1 MARQCANTQYWT
13 CSILQSGLPSAFST
27 GMAFDGAI
35 VGGSW
40 NVRRR
45 YRKVLRGRWTVEL
58 SLDAGSVARLAAEHF
73 LERGF
78 EHYAFVEPPR
88 FMLWANERREAYRSE
103 LAARGIACAVYRPPS
118 GGAYDV
124 EARRVLAACR
134 IAGLGVP
141 EDIAVLGVDND
152 LLRCETAL
160 PALSSVAMGGEEAGL
175 AAAAA
180 LDAALRGRTGTPE
193 RIVLGGVR
201 VEAGATRSSRRC
213 GRSSRRISGIGCPF
227 WGWPDPW
234 AFRAGR
240 SSCASVRKRAF
251 PSARRSWASA
261 SPARRTCCGRRRSRA
276 RMSPPRS
283 ASATRAAAWRTSSGA
298 SSAPRRRPSGGTQEA
313 RSACG
318 RGMAAPQTARRFG
331 GREHRDAAALR
342 RRAARPRGRGGGPR
356 DDLRGAIALA
366 VPLVQSRRFA

>member
-1 MARQCANTQYWT
+1 
-13 CSILQSGLPSAFST
+13 
-27 GMAFDGAI
+27 MAFDGAI

-201 VEAGATRSSRRC
+201 VEARASTAHFIGRDPLVAKVRALVAAHIGDRLPVLGLARSLGVSRRTLELRFRAETGVPIGEAILGERLARAKDLLRTTSLPCEDVASAFGICDASSSLAHLFRRKFGATPSSFRR
-213 GRSSRRISGIGCPF
+213 
-227 WGWPDPW
+227 D
-234 AFRAGR
+234 
-240 SSCASVRKRAF
+240 
-251 PSARRSWASA
+251 
-261 SPARRTCCGRRRSRA
+261 
-276 RMSPPRS
+276 
-283 ASATRAAAWRTSSGA
+283 
-298 SSAPRRRPSGGTQEA
+298 A
-313 RSACG
+313 RS
-318 RGMAAPQTARRFG
+318 
-331 GREHRDAAALR
+331 
-342 RRAARPRGRGGGPR
+342 
-356 DDLRGAIALA
+356 
-366 VPLVQSRRFA
+366 